1 MSLDT
6 LNIIVLYCVPLVLF
20 VVLFVVTIFASDV
33 GLAVA
38 FEFAQNDVYRM
49 NFSTQTLDDN
59 RDPMTT
65 NVTEKAAYANIAGF
79 LHQAS

>member
-6 LNIIVLYCVPLVLF
+6 LNFIVLYCVPL
-20 VVLFVVTIFASDV
+20 VLFVVTIFASDV

-59 RDPMTT
+59 RDPMTI

-79 LHQAS
+79 LHQRS